1 MLSVI
6 VAVAENDVI
15 GRADTLPW
23 QLSRDLKNFKELT
36 TGHPVIMGYKTF
48 QSIVSRIGKP
58 LPNRLNIILS
68 NVPGF
73 VPPEGCVLA
82 ETIDAALKAV
92 GGQEAFVIGGAN
104 VYGQMIP
111 LADRLYLT
119 RVHAQADGDIKLAPI
134 DFSQWTLIRE
144 EPWPK
149 DEKNEF
155 DSTFQVYER
164 KR

>member
-6 VAVAENDVI
+6 VAVADNDVI

-23 QLSRDLKNFKELT
+23 QLSRDLKNFKVLT

-73 VPPEGCVLA
+73 VPPDDCVLA
-82 ETIDAALKAV
+82 DSIDTALKAV
-92 GGQEAFVIGGAN
+92 DDQEAFVIGGAN
-104 VYGQMIP
+104 VYAQMIP

-134 DFSQWTLIRE
+134 DFSEWNLVKE
-144 EPWPK
+144 EQWPK

-155 DSTFQVYER
+155 DATFQLYER